1 MTSSTAE
8 DRVLERIKGGSSSPL
23 FLVTG
28 ESVLAESA
36 GQRIAAALAS
46 PLGAQVETY
55 RRPADLRAIFADLR
69 TFSLFGSAKVILVV
83 ESAVLSDRSA
93 AAYLID
99 QAAEALPLDEGSELG
114 TREREAAGLLLQVLR
129 LFDAERASASSRET
143 LQELPAWVFEGG
155 AAPGSK
161 RKKRRRPKQQVET
174 LVEQLETLLD
184 LARREGI
191 RGWAETDA
199 ADLGTVLKD
208 GFPEGH
214 FLVLCEAAVAS
225 DHPVVEA
232 LRTTDCLVEVA
243 AVTADQ
249 RGNWS
254 GIDELVAELENET
267 ECGIDGNAV
276 QELVRRTLKQEPGWG
291 KGTRSARADTTARF
305 AAEFRKLSSL
315 AADGRIT
322 RALVVD
328 VVKDRGEED
337 LWAILDAVGAGRPDE
352 ALSRLRRKIEG
363 AEDPMSERLG
373 FFSQLATFCRHL
385 AAISGMA
392 QATGIPVSERN
403 YNRFKSTLASQLQG
417 AVPGT
422 EVALLAG
429 LHPYRLHRAYLAA
442 SRFSS
447 ADLRSLPGVVLD
459 TEMRLKGESSN
470 PDAALAHL
478 VTHLS
483 AATVR

>member
-1 MTSSTAE
+1 VTKSTAE

-23 FLVTG
+23 FLVAG
-28 ESVLAESA
+28 ESVLAESS

-46 PLGAQVETY
+46 PLGARVETY
-55 RRPADLRAIFADLR
+55 RRPADLREIFADLR
-69 TFSLFGSAKVILVV
+69 TFSLFGSAKVILVI

-99 QAAEALPLDEGSELG
+99 QAAEALPLAEGAELRS
-114 TREREAAGLLLQVLR
+114 REREAAGRLLQVLR
-129 LFDAERASASSRET
+129 LFDADGSSASSREILQT
-143 LQELPAWVFEGG
+143 LPGWVFEGG
-155 AAPGSK
+155 SVPGSK
-161 RKKRRRPKQQVET
+161 RKKRRRPKEQAES
-174 LVEQLETLLD
+174 LVEQLEALLD
-184 LARREGI
+184 LARRENL

-225 DHPVVEA
+225 DHPVVKSLKKA
-232 LRTTDCLVEVA
+232 DCLVEVA
-243 AVTADQ
+243 AVTFDQ

-254 GIDELVAELENET
+254 GVNDLVAEFESET
-267 ECGIDGNAV
+267 KCGIDRDAV
-276 QELVRRTLKQEPGWG
+276 EELVRRTLKQEPGWG
-291 KGTRSARADTTARF
+291 KGARSARADTTTRF
-305 AAEFRKLSSL
+305 AAEFRKLSLL

-322 RALVVD
+322 AALVRD
-328 VVKDRGEED
+328 AVKDRGEED
-337 LWAILDAVGAGRPDE
+337 LWAILDAVGAGRSDE
-352 ALSRLRRKIEG
+352 ALSRLRRKIDG
-363 AEDPMSERLG
+363 AEDSMSERLG

-392 QATGIPVSERN
+392 QATGMPLNERN
-403 YNRFKSTLASQLQG
+403 YNRFKSDLASQLQG
-417 AVPGT
+417 PVPGT
-422 EVALLAG
+422 EVSLLAS

-447 ADLRSLPGVVLD
+447 AELRRLPAVVLE
-459 TEMRLKGESSN
+459 TEMRLKGESAN

-478 VTHLS
+478 VTWLS
-483 AATVR
+483 VATTH